1 MTATARVRLLV
12 CGAADRG
19 DDGVGLVA
27 AATLLPTL
35 DERQRCLLEVRRCG
49 QLDVDDLLSLP
60 EGVAALIVDAA
71 IGVAPGSIVVVPIE
85 ELAGDGCVPAP
96 RSSHALPISQ
106 VVGLAAT
113 LSDHPLRGSF
123 VGIGGRRFGFG
134 QSLSRCV
141 RAALP
146 DFRAAIT
153 AEIERLGWLERTLE
167 RTEAGVR

>member
-1 MTATARVRLLV
+1 MICTARVRLLV

-35 DERQRCLLEVRRCG
+35 DEAHRAVLEVRRCG
-49 QLDVDDLLSLP
+49 QLDVDDLLTLP

-71 IGVAPGSIVVVPIE
+71 VGVPPGSVVVVPLE
-85 ELAGDGCVPAP
+85 QLVAGADLPAP

-106 VVGLAAT
+106 VIGLAGTLAT
-113 LSDHPLRGSF
+113 YPLTGSF

-134 QSLSRCV
+134 QSLSRSV

-146 DFRAAIT
+146 EFRAAIV
-153 AEIERLGWLERTLE
+153 AEIERLGTATGAEV
-167 RTEAGVR
+167 AQ